1 MKKKKNTIVT
11 VIVMIVVAAVIV
23 GGYFFISARKNADN
37 YEGGKDKTE
46 VDSLLEKNLDTG
58 YPVTAREVVKFYSR
72 ILKSYYNEVLTEDQ
86 LGRLLDQ
93 MRRLFDD
100 ELLAENPRE
109 THLADLKEEINDFA
123 ARKCTITSY
132 QVEQAGNIIT
142 WSDEGKDYSRVI
154 ASYTE
159 KEDND
164 YLKVYEEFILRKD
177 VFGKWKILGW
187 RLTDKDAME

>member
-1 MKKKKNTIVT
+1 MKKKKNTVIT

-72 ILKSYYNEVLTEDQ
+72 ILKCYYNEALTEER
-86 LGRLLDQ
+86 LGGLLDQ

-100 ELLAENPRE
+100 ELLVENPRE

-142 WSDEGKDYSRVI
+142 WSDEEKDYSRVI

-177 VFGKWKILGW
+177 ASGRWKILGW